1 MGKLV
6 VHQVMP
12 QVTLGM
18 VKVDGAYWY
27 ESDYPGGVV
36 YLPIPIFHHPSQIY
50 LQDLHSFELESN
62 ILVFFEIHISIPS
75 INQY

>member
-6 VHQVMP
+6 VHPVMH
-12 QVTLGM
+12 QQTLGM

-36 YLPIPIFHHPSQIY
+36 YLPIPISHHPSQIC
-50 LQDLHSFELESN
+50 LQDLQSLELE
-62 ILVFFEIHISIPS
+62 
-75 INQY
+75 